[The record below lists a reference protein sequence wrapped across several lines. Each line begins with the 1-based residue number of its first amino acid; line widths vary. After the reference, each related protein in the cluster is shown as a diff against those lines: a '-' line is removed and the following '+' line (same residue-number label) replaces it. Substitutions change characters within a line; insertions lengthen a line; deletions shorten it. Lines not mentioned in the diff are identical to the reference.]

1 MGTQKSLHQLGI
13 HQLKKREAG
22 KLNKRCLA
30 LDENIKILDEVKK
43 RKLSCTS
50 ITEEFKIGK
59 TKVANAVKNEAKLR
73 EEFENFQG
81 KGF

>member
-1 MGTQKSLHQLGI
+1 MDTQKGLHQLGI

-22 KLNKRCLA
+22 KLNKRCLT

-43 RKLSCTS
+43 RKLSYTS